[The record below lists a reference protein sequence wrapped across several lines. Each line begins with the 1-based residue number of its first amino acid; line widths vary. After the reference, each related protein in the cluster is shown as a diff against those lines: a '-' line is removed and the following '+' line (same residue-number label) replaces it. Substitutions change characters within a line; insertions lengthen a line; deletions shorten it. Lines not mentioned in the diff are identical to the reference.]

1 MYLQSR
7 FKSAKTS
14 YMTFK
19 KGMKRD
25 IHSQGVETYKGKLC
39 LCTHPY
45 NNNVKF
51 LGLSNFREEIQQ
63 SERSSCQKMTVMPQ
77 L

>member
-39 LCTHPY
+39 ICTHP
-45 NNNVKF
+45 
-51 LGLSNFREEIQQ
+51 
-63 SERSSCQKMTVMPQ
+63 
-77 L
+77 